1 MKSTEIIQILLRFA
15 FIYVL
20 FFVLLFFPA
29 GTLDWFEGWLFLVVL
44 SLYSILASVYFIIKS
59 PETLKSRASF
69 TPKTTT
75 DKILVFGFVILFI
88 LYMMTPGYDVF
99 QLKFSSI
106 PDIVKVIAFLIF
118 IIVMIFLFLVVRE
131 NSFASRVVEVQ
142 EGQQVISTGPYKYV
156 RHPMYTGMIL
166 FLFCMPLMLGS
177 YLALIFSIIFSIG
190 MFFRIFDEEKV
201 LEKELAGYQ
210 EYKQKVKYRL
220 LPKIY

>member
-1 MKSTEIIQILLRFA
+1 MKSTELIQILLRFA
-15 FIYVL
+15 FIYIL
-20 FFVLLFFPA
+20 FFILLFFPA
-29 GTLDWFEGWLFLVVL
+29 GKLDWFEAWLFLAIL
-44 SLYSILASVYFIIKS
+44 LGYSIFASAYFIIKS

-75 DKILVFGFVILFI
+75 DKILVFGFLILFI
-88 LYMMTPGYDVF
+88 LYMMTPGYDIF
-99 QLKFSSI
+99 QLKFSSV
-106 PDIVKVIAFLIF
+106 PDIVKATAFLIF
-118 IIVMIFLFLVVRE
+118 ILVMIFLFLVIRE
-131 NSFASRVVEVQ
+131 NAFASRVVEVQ
-142 EGQQVISTGPYKYV
+142 EGQKVISTGPYKYV

-190 MFFRIFDEEKV
+190 FFFRIFDEEKV

-220 LPKIY
+220 IPKIY